1 MPAFSFVV
9 PGVPKSERKHT
20 IRMGE
25 RAARVDTKD
34 RKDWKVH
41 VRACIQQA
49 LPADWKAV
57 DGPVALTIRFF
68 KERPKSYP
76 KRPTKGKPFPFDWI
90 TKPDATNVCKLIEDC
105 MNDMHVWHDDAQVNE
120 QHIYK
125 AFAEVPRTEVTIEW
139 GDHPQSPGKSDGS
152 EQMTL

>member
-1 MPAFSFVV
+1 MPSFSFTV
-9 PGVPKSERKHT
+9 PGTPKSERKMQ
-20 IRMGE
+20 IRMGPHA
-25 RAARVDTKD
+25 RRVDTPD

-57 DGPVALTIRFF
+57 DGPVTLTIRFY
-68 KERPKSYP
+68 KEKPKSYP

-105 MNDMHVWHDDAQVNE
+105 MNDMHVWHDDAQVTE
-120 QHIYK
+120 QHVYK
-125 AFAEVPRTEVTIEW
+125 AFDDVPRTDVTVEW
-139 GDHPQSPGKSDGS
+139 GVSPTEEDGSRGKS
-152 EQMTL
+152 QK